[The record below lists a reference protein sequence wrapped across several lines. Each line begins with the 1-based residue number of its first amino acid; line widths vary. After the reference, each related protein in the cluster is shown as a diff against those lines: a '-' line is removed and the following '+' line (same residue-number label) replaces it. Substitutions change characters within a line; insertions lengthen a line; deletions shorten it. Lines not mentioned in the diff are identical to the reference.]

1 MTTQTSSQIMLPG
14 QAAAPDGPIDMAP
27 MYVIHHAFRRDL
39 RDFVAAAAA
48 TPTTDHRTWRLL
60 AARWQFFATVL
71 HKHHTAEDTEIWPVL
86 LERVTAAHDAQALA
100 TMQAMEDEH
109 AEIDPLLAAC
119 AEGFTELAG
128 ANRAPEKQGAH
139 AAAADTRAALEIRLV
154 AARER
159 LDRHLAH
166 EERDAISLIQRYL
179 TPADWHTVDVKIR
192 RVYSQRDA
200 LRVLP
205 WVLYELPVAS
215 RDRLLTM
222 PTGAA
227 VLLAA
232 WRLLWRPLFA
242 RRQRRTF
249 RYANCG

>member
-128 ANRAPEKQGAH
+128 ANPAPEKQGAH
-139 AAAADTRAALEIRLV
+139 AAAG
-154 AARER
+154 
-159 LDRHLAH
+159 
-166 EERDAISLIQRYL
+166 
-179 TPADWHTVDVKIR
+179 TPAPR
-192 RVYSQRDA
+192 
-200 LRVLP
+200 
-205 WVLYELPVAS
+205 
-215 RDRLLTM
+215 
-222 PTGAA
+222 
-227 VLLAA
+227 
-232 WRLLWRPLFA
+232 WRSGWWRPA
-242 RRQRRTF
+242 SGWTVIWPMRNGTRSPSSN
-249 RYANCG
+249 AI